1 MSYFCKKCTNLLKKV
16 PLDPSDCN
24 DTTIG
29 MGLNTIDTTGKVNIL
44 VRCDKYD
51 LNEVA
56 KNINEV
62 LETQTKDR
70 ISPTDMKT
78 LSNGIIEISAEILD
92 PTYTDPS
99 DDLPQNYED
108 RKLYTMKIKGEWYI
122 GKKRNELKFK
132 LPDDFTRKNL
142 YEQLSKFQQN
152 EISVDEKIQTLL
164 GKIRFY
170 GVKDSDEGFM
180 TKEIDFNTEQIS
192 NIKRNYLEFKEDGY
206 DEDDSFVRA
215 VIETMGMDK
224 SGKPVVRLFSFDE
237 QSNINIIPDITTIKE
252 SKGLA
257 TLLRESIIY
266 FTVDKSSSSPDSR
279 DVKIMKGNLLK
290 AKMAEPKKDEPK
302 QVEMREPQPQPKK
315 EEPFEMVMREKEK
328 KGLGSLLNT
337 GKTDNNLTKR
347 QKEIVEKL
355 RKNGYKFSN
364 PQNEE
369 MYEMKNLRTSEFSE
383 GIKVWKPK
391 K

>member
-1 MSYFCKKCTNLLKKV
+1 MSYFCKKCTNTISKI
-16 PLDPSDCN
+16 PLTSADDCN
-24 DTTIG
+24 SNFG
-29 MGLNTIDTTGKVNIL
+29 MGSNTIDASLKITMK
-44 VRCDKYD
+44 VRCDEYNLQEVANELTNVLQVQYPNVGKIRDTD
-51 LNEVA
+51 LN
-56 KNINEV
+56 
-62 LETQTKDR
+62 TKDGYIKLK
-70 ISPTDMKT
+70 ISVM
-78 LSNGIIEISAEILD
+78 D
-92 PTYTDPS
+92 PNIVGVDSTDPK
-99 DDLPQNYED
+99 DYKEVDIYLIF
-108 RKLYTMKIKGEWYI
+108 IKNNWYYI
-122 GKKRNELKFK
+122 KNDKVYNFPIEFKRI
-132 LPDDFTRKNL
+132 NL

>member
-1 MSYFCKKCTNLLKKV
+1 
-16 PLDPSDCN
+16 
-24 DTTIG
+24 
-29 MGLNTIDTTGKVNIL
+29 MGSNTIDASLKITMK
-44 VRCDKYD
+44 VRCDEYNLQEVANELTNVLQVQYPNVGKIRDTD
-51 LNEVA
+51 LN
-56 KNINEV
+56 
-62 LETQTKDR
+62 TKDGYIKLK
-70 ISPTDMKT
+70 ISVM
-78 LSNGIIEISAEILD
+78 D
-92 PTYTDPS
+92 PNIVGVDSTDPK
-99 DDLPQNYED
+99 DYKEVDIYLIF
-108 RKLYTMKIKGEWYI
+108 IKNNWYYI
-122 GKKRNELKFK
+122 KNDKVYNFPIEFKRI
-132 LPDDFTRKNL
+132 NL

>member
-1 MSYFCKKCTNLLKKV
+1 MSYFCNKCTNTINKN
-16 PLDPSDCN
+16 PLDSKSCN

-29 MGLNTIDTTGKVNIL
+29 MGRNTIDSTGKVNMV
-44 VRCDKYD
+44 VRCDEYN

-56 KNINEV
+56 RDINKE
-62 LETQTKDR
+62 LEGQTGDRLSSSDLKDYKGM
-70 ISPTDMKT
+70 IM
-78 LSNGIIEISAEILD
+78 ISAKILN
-92 PTYTDPS
+92 PQFTDS
-99 DDLPQNYED
+99 EDDVDENYKD
-108 RKLYTMKIKGEWYI
+108 VKLFTMKIKDDWYM
-122 GKKRNELKFK
+122 GKSPRNLNLK
-132 LPDDFTRKNL
+132 LPENFVRSKL
-142 YEQLSKFQQN
+142 YEQLSKFEQTK
-152 EISVDEKIQTLL
+152 ISVDEKIQTLL

-170 GVKDSDEGFM
+170 GVKETGEGFI

-224 SGKPVVRLFSFDE
+224 TGKPVVRLFSFDE
-237 QSNINIIPDITTIKE
+237 QSNIDIVPDITTIKE
-252 SKGLA
+252 SKGLI
-257 TLLRESIIY
+257 TLLKESIIY

-279 DVKIMKGNLLK
+279 DVKIMRGNLLK
-290 AKMAEPKKDEPK
+290 AKMAPHKKEEPK
-302 QVEMREPQPQPKK
+302 QVEMREPQPEPKK

-328 KGLGSLLNT
+328 KGLASLLNT
-337 GKTDNNLTKR
+337 GTLSNDLTKK

-355 RKNGYKFSN
+355 RKDGYKFSK

-369 MYEMKNLRTSEFSE
+369 MYEMRNLKTTEFSE